1 MLILYTLF
9 ICTYYNIIIISYQPV
24 IILTLLSTSVAAM
37 DFKGNIVF
45 DTTKSDGQYKKTAC
59 NDKLMGLLPD
69 FHFTTI
75 QEVGIHVYRCMC
87 SMCVY
92 SYVYVCV

>member
-1 MLILYTLF
+1 MYITHAYIIYIYLLYSLQH
-9 ICTYYNIIIISYQPV
+9 YYHIIQPV
-24 IILTLLSTSVAAM
+24 IILTLLSTYVAAM

-75 QEVGIHVYRCMC
+75 QEVGIYM
-87 SMCVY
+87 SIYM
-92 SYVYVCV
+92 